1 MKKIL
6 FAIPTLGGG
15 GAERVLVNLV
25 NSLDNSKYEITVFS
39 LFDGGVNKQYLNSNI
54 RYKSFFKKNLYLVD
68 NEK

>member
-25 NSLDNSKYEITVFS
+25 NSLDNSKYEITVFA

-54 RYKSFFKKNLYLVD
+54 RYK
-68 NEK
+68 